1 MNFVTFIFL
10 ASGVLWLLKGKP
22 NGAWYWLS
30 RNQLLF
36 TFCGICITSNST
48 KRSTT
53 RTNLS
58 PLTFFLWN
66 QWVPSDSLQNTQA
79 YTCLFLVHKSSMW
92 SEKAEGFGFIC
103 FDFIFIIY
111 TLWDMKV
118 SYNTCIKMGNIMAH
132 KRWAT
137 FTLLFLLAFVMVTS
151 HQLEGKYWS
160 ITQPSLCLMDKKQF
174 TLVSFHVTITS
185 FKYFL
190 YSQYR
195 MYEIHPSKHDL
206 PEGCKAKHCEV
217 FLTKAIGRFPE
228 PNLKRSQILSLANHL
243 YIVEWIWIRSRM
255 NCGLDRNHQN
265 MLAFFFFFFFYSIS
279 LR

>member
-92 SEKAEGFGFIC
+92 SEKAEGFGFNC

-111 TLWDMKV
+111 ILWDVKV
-118 SYNTCIKMGNIMAH
+118 LNNIHIKMGNIMAH

-151 HQLEGKYWS
+151 HQFEGKYWS

-174 TLVSFHVTITS
+174 TLVS
-185 FKYFL
+185 YF
-190 YSQYR
+190 
-195 MYEIHPSKHDL
+195 
-206 PEGCKAKHCEV
+206 
-217 FLTKAIGRFPE
+217 
-228 PNLKRSQILSLANHL
+228 
-243 YIVEWIWIRSRM
+243 
-255 NCGLDRNHQN
+255 NHQP
-265 MLAFFFFFFFYSIS
+265 LATPCYRVTLLHSSSERGCLSSI
-279 LR
+279 LRRSEGHDEANLDNTHLR

>member
-1 MNFVTFIFL
+1 MSSNSYLKHYIQTQSWLKNRNAWVLSLWFFL

-22 NGAWYWLS
+22 NGAWYWLN

-79 YTCLFLVHKSSMW
+79 YTCLFLVHKSSTW
-92 SEKAEGFGFIC
+92 SEKAEGFGFNC

-111 TLWDMKV
+111 ILWDMKV

-137 FTLLFLLAFVMVTS
+137 FTLLSLSICYGDPSPVWRQTL
-151 HQLEGKYWS
+151 KYNS
-160 ITQPSLCLMDKKQF
+160 
-174 TLVSFHVTITS
+174 
-185 FKYFL
+185 
-190 YSQYR
+190 
-195 MYEIHPSKHDL
+195 
-206 PEGCKAKHCEV
+206 AKPL
-217 FLTKAIGRFPE
+217 FNG
-228 PNLKRSQILSLANHL
+228 
-243 YIVEWIWIRSRM
+243 
-255 NCGLDRNHQN
+255 
-265 MLAFFFFFFFYSIS
+265 
-279 LR
+279 